1 MARLHFELPADFLFA
16 TELEVRIADINYA
29 GHLSNDALLALLH
42 EARVRFLASYGLR
55 EPDAFGFSLVIADA
69 AVIYK
74 SEAFQG
80 EVLKIEVTVTDF
92 NKYGC
97 DFVYRVTEKQSGRE
111 VARAK
116 IGMVFFS
123 YAERRIQPMPEPFR
137 MLFSEG
143 GVVV

>member
-1 MARLHFELPADFLFA
+1 MARLQLELPTAFLFA
-16 TELEVRIADINYA
+16 TELEVRIGDINYA

-55 EPDAFGFSLVIADA
+55 EPDVFGSSLLIADA
-69 AVIYK
+69 AVVYK

-80 EVLKIEVTVTDF
+80 ELLKIEVAVTDF

-111 VARAK
+111 VARSK

-143 GVVV
+143 GIVV